1 MRIGIGSGILIVLLS
16 QMTVAAQLS
25 SQSPR
30 IVANENRV
38 AGGTLKNGVLDLTLE
53 VRNGTWFPEADN
65 GPSVPVQAF
74 AEPGKAPSTPGP
86 LIRVTE
92 GTELRVTLRN
102 TLTDSVR
109 VFGLETRPARPGEG
123 IVVPPH
129 GTRNVRFMAGAPG
142 TYFYYG
148 TSADNPMED
157 RTAVESQLSGAFIV
171 DPRSLSRLPDRVF
184 VLGLWFDEAK
194 KVNGMEVPEREV
206 LVINGK
212 SWPYTERFT
221 FTVGDTVRWRWVN
234 PTSSTH
240 PMHLHGFYYSVNSR
254 GAMGADTIYTSDER
268 RLVNTELMQIGS
280 TMALTWV
287 PQKPGNW
294 VFHCHFAFHVS
305 DEAVLEPQ
313 AKPASG
319 SAADHAEHR
328 AHAMAGLVLGI
339 HVNPRPGDS
348 QVVSTEPRRR
358 LRLLLQTTPRQFG
371 DKPAIGFVL
380 QDGDAEPKRD
390 SVSLPGPTLLLKRGE
405 PVRITVVNH
414 LAEPGAVHWH
424 GIELESFPDG
434 VPNWS
439 GIGKSV
445 MAPIAPA
452 DSFIADFTPPRSGTF
467 IYHSH
472 LNESTQINSGMYG
485 ALLVVDDPTKFD
497 RARDKVILVGGG
509 GPQPAPGMDTRG
521 FVNGSVSPRPLRL
534 EAGTTY
540 RLRLINIHP
549 DWRVEFA
556 LGTDTTLAQWRPVS
570 KDGADLPSSQTTAR
584 AAYLLTGPGET
595 ADFEFTP
602 VTPGFM
608 RLQVRTRVAGWNVPL
623 DVFVSAPKR
632 AAVIR

>member
-1 MRIGIGSGILIVLLS
+1 VRF
-16 QMTVAAQLS
+16 
-25 SQSPR
+25 
-30 IVANENRV
+30 V
-38 AGGTLKNGVLDLTLE
+38 AGT
-53 VRNGTWFPEADN
+53 
-65 GPSVPVQAF
+65 
-74 AEPGKAPSTPGP
+74 
-86 LIRVTE
+86 
-92 GTELRVTLRN
+92 
-102 TLTDSVR
+102 
-109 VFGLETRPARPGEG
+109 
-123 IVVPPH
+123 
-129 GTRNVRFMAGAPG
+129 PG

-157 RTAVESQLSGAFIV
+157 RKAVESQLSGALII
-171 DPRSLSRLPDRVF
+171 DPRSRSALPPDRVF
-184 VLGLWFDEAK
+184 VIGLWLDEAK
-194 KVNGMEVPEREV
+194 NVNGIEVPEREV

-268 RLVNTELMQIGS
+268 RLVNTELMRVGS
-280 TMALTWV
+280 TMAVTWV

-313 AKPASG
+313 AKAASG
-319 SAADHAEHR
+319 SAPDHAGHR
-328 AHAMAGLVLGI
+328 AHAMAGLVIGI
-339 HVNPRPGDS
+339 HVNPRPGDTR
-348 QVVSTEPRRR
+348 VVSTEPRRR
-358 LRLLLQTTPRQFG
+358 LRLLLQTTPKKFG

-380 QDGDAEPKRD
+380 QDGDKEPKRD
-390 SVSLPGPTLLLKRGE
+390 SVSLPGPTLLLKRGQ
-405 PVRITVVNH
+405 PVSITVVNH
-414 LAEPGAVHWH
+414 LAEPSAVHWH

-452 DSFIADFTPPRSGTF
+452 DSFVAEFTPPRSGTF
-467 IYHSH
+467 MYHSH

-521 FVNGSVSPRPLRL
+521 FVNGSATPRPLLL

-540 RLRLINIHP
+540 RMRLINIHP

-570 KDGADLPSSQTTAR
+570 KDGADLPKSQTTPR

-608 RLQVRTRVAGWNVPL
+608 RLQVRTRIAGWNVPL
-623 DVFVSAPKR
+623 DVFISAPKR
-632 AAVIR
+632 AAVVR